1 MSSFGEL
8 IAALQSVR
16 SVKDKRQAIRSLA
29 AQCGNRVN
37 VMKILRAGG
46 WSKAIQPLLSSLDGE
61 AQVYAAL
68 AAANLTSFDISHDVL
83 CEHGAIPELL
93 QVAHDSDEPDLVV
106 YGLLALGNLAGSP
119 STRSAMMNYKVLP
132 AVYSIYTKL
141 AKLGDAGTRKE
152 EARVKVAALFA
163 LSNLT
168 GCANHREM
176 MINDLSVHEAVW

>member
-16 SVKDKRQAIRSLA
+16 SVKDKRQAIR
-29 AQCGNRVN
+29 
-37 VMKILRAGG
+37 G
-46 WSKAIQPLLSSLDGE
+46 WSKAIQPLLSSLDRE
-61 AQVYAAL
+61 AQIYAAL

-132 AVYSIYTKL
+132 AVYSIYTRL

-163 LSNLT
+163 LSNLS
-168 GCANHREM
+168 GCANHSEM
-176 MINDLSVHEAVW
+176 MMNHLNVHEAVWKDLFDPSQRVMAQALE